1 MTAVTGESIWL
12 SCSLPDSGRPSPHLP
27 IITQPAPA
35 QSGSIRER
43 KAMGLNSGG
52 CFLVKSTEANMMEVR
67 ERLSDEETGA
77 GGPEERV
84 LGGGRRGQGSELTE
98 DGGKGL
104 QREGAQ
110 HKPRELGIGRDQT
123 NSKDR
128 ATVRKTEVS
137 ARTRGPVLRC
147 HWGLLTGELLLPLSP
162 SPHHISST
170 EESGPFQLGARRC
183 QGHGGLSG
191 QAAPPPLPLRGPQ
204 AGHPSQGPSGCPP
217 TPASAALPALLSH
230 FLPPLQLPAPAH
242 VANFKSL
249 EN

>member
-1 MTAVTGESIWL
+1 
-12 SCSLPDSGRPSPHLP
+12 
-27 IITQPAPA
+27 
-35 QSGSIRER
+35 
-43 KAMGLNSGG
+43 MGLNSGG

-191 QAAPPPLPLRGPQ
+191 QAAPPPLPLRDPQ
-204 AGHPSQGPSGCPP
+204 AAPPPLPPQLCRLCFPTSCLHCSSQLPHTLLTSSPWRTRAAASETSGLSPSLFCCSPLSPP
-217 TPASAALPALLSH
+217 TSSH
-230 FLPPLQLPAPAH
+230 IPVSPLT
-242 VANFKSL
+242 
-249 EN
+249 